1 MMILYRFCE
10 ENRRHDKNETQANA
24 GDAAGSRDGAEY
36 AARRV
41 CTGDSRGR
49 KFHRFGAAVC
59 GGYTGSDYQ

>member
-1 MMILYRFCE
+1 MMILYWFCE

-41 CTGDSRGR
+41 CG
-49 KFHRFGAAVC
+49 
-59 GGYTGSDYQ
+59 